1 MGNEN
6 NKVVYAPYIGK
17 TLGLIV
23 NGVKVWDYRWYV
35 NIFCRINWFFHFKLK
50 KMFKKWSTIKVPV
63 EYCHPINVVKS
74 VYKVDEN
81 DNQ

>member
-17 TLGLIV
+17 TLGVIV

-35 NIFCRINWFFHFKLK
+35 NILCRINWFFHFKLK
-50 KMFKKWSTIKVPV
+50 KRFKKLSTTKVPT
-63 EYCHPINVVKS
+63 EYYQPINVVKS
-74 VYKVDEN
+74 VYKGDEN